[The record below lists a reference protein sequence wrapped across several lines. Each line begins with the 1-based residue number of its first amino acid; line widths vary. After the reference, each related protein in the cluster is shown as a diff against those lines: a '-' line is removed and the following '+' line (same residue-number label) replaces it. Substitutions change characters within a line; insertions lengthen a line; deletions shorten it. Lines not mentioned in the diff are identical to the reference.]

1 MSVTRRAAIGFGA
14 NVGDRLATMRS
25 ALHALGEVVRVEA
38 TSHVYAT
45 APVGPPQPEFLNA
58 AALVRFEG
66 DPEAL
71 LDALLAI
78 EARLGR
84 VRRERWGPR
93 VIDLDVLW
101 IEGVVL
107 QSPRLVVP
115 HPHLKERAFAVK
127 PLLDVAPDAT
137 DPRTGER
144 YVVPEGEV
152 RDTGEVLWSR
162 VLDW

>member
-1 MSVTRRAAIGFGA
+1 MRRAVIGFGS
-14 NVGDRLATMRS
+14 NVGDRLATMRA
-25 ALHALGEVVRVEA
+25 ALQVLGEVACVEA

-66 DPEAL
+66 APEAL

-93 VIDLDVLW
+93 TIDLDVLW
-101 IEGVVL
+101 IDGVVL

-115 HPHLKERAFAVK
+115 HPHLKERVFAVK
-127 PLLDVAPDAT
+127 PLLDVAPDAI
-137 DPRTGER
+137 DPRTGGR
-144 YVVPEGEV
+144 YVVPEGDV
-152 RDTGEVLWSR
+152 RDTGEMLSVR
-162 VLDW
+162 V

>member
-1 MSVTRRAAIGFGA
+1 MRRAVVGFGA
-14 NVGDRLATMRS
+14 NVGDRLATMRA
-25 ALHALGEVVRVEA
+25 ALRALDEVVPVQA

-58 AALVRFEG
+58 AALVSFGG

-127 PLLDVAPDAT
+127 PLLDVAPDAV

-144 YVVPEGEV
+144 YLSLVPEGDV
-152 RDTGEVLWSR
+152 RDTGERL
-162 VLDW
+162 